1 MSDGLKESKEKNMK
15 EQWMSD
21 MRSFR
26 NAIYDMADEL
36 DLDLDVAIELY
47 KAFQLFCIH
56 QHLEQLVYKK

>member
-1 MSDGLKESKEKNMK
+1 
-15 EQWMSD
+15 MSD

-26 NAIYDMADEL
+26 DAIFDMADEL